1 LLQAAR
7 EFFDRYNRCPQQVLS
22 IIGSY
27 AAKVS

>member
-7 EFFDRYNRCPQQVLS
+7 EFFDRHNRSPQQVLS

-27 AAKVS
+27 AVKVS